1 VSDHLAISHQKVLP
15 SNVNDIETKRN
26 KVKQSETR
34 LRSWQ
39 IFHVEAKQ
47 TWLIPE
53 YKKIEATQTLL
64 IQDPKKIEPKRPMHI
79 P

>member
-26 KVKQSETR
+26 KVKRSETR

-39 IFHVEAKQ
+39 IFHVEAKR
-47 TWLIPE
+47 TLLIPE